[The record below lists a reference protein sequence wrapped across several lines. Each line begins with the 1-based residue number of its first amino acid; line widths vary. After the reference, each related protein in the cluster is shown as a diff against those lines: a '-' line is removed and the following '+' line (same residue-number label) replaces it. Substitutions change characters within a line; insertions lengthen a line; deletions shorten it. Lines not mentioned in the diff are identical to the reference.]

1 MEAFTTKLND
11 VVESITPT
19 SPPMV
24 TFRVSSDIPLHGRGF
39 IITNEGNL
47 TLIEKRDDGQFLH
60 TYTVVTEM
68 RRADEGLLIKWNQRG
83 GDPMTLEIT
92 EEEGRRE
99 VWVGEDVMIGEF
111 FKSSDIDK
119 VSGVVRLVSTLDCPL
134 LLLLPSS
141 NSPLL
146 CTLVCTLVL
155 RITFRGT

>member
-19 SPPMV
+19 SPSMV
-24 TFRVSSDIPLHGRGF
+24 TFRVSSDIPLQGRGF

-47 TLIEKRDDGQFLH
+47 TLVEKRDDGQFLQ
-60 TYTVVTEM
+60 TYTVVTQM
-68 RRADEGLLIKWNQRG
+68 RRADEELLNKWNQRG

>member
-1 MEAFTTKLND
+1 
-11 VVESITPT
+11 
-19 SPPMV
+19 MV
-24 TFRVSSDIPLHGRGF
+24 TFRVSSDIPLQGRCF

-47 TLIEKRDDGQFLH
+47 TLVEKRDDGQFLQ

-68 RRADEGLLIKWNQRG
+68 RRADEGLLNKWNQRG

>member
-19 SPPMV
+19 SPSMV
-24 TFRVSSDIPLHGRGF
+24 TFRVSSDIPLQGRGF

-47 TLIEKRDDGQFLH
+47 TLVEKRNEGQLLQTF
-60 TYTVVTEM
+60 TVLTEM
-68 RRADEGLLIKWNQRG
+68 RRADEGLLIQWNHRG
-83 GDPMTLEIT
+83 GDPMTLDIT

-111 FKSSDIDK
+111 FKSTDIDK

-134 LLLLPSS
+134 LLLLLSS